1 METTGLQTPKQ
12 KFKPPVWVLAIAVVV
27 IAGIAA
33 ISVRMMPKEEPKPT
47 VLTVPTLQKII
58 SVSELSTYTA
68 VYNGIAQVP
77 NPDKPEKIDYYVS
90 YEAKVYAGIDFKD
103 VVIEVDEETKE
114 IRVSV
119 PDVRINKVDV
129 DISSMEFIFNNNKAN
144 TSTVSQE
151 AYKACE
157 EDAKQESEKQQAI
170 YELAKQNACN
180 VLRALIQPIVEQA
193 DAEFTLT
200 VE

>member
-12 KFKPPVWVLAIAVVV
+12 KFKPPVWVLAIAVAV

-129 DISSMEFIFNNNKAN
+129 DISSMEFIFNNDKAN
-144 TSTVSQE
+144 TSTVSQQ

>member
-1 METTGLQTPKQ
+1 MSPMR
-12 KFKPPVWVLAIAVVV
+12 P
-27 IAGIAA
+27 
-33 ISVRMMPKEEPKPT
+33 
-47 VLTVPTLQKII
+47 
-58 SVSELSTYTA
+58 
-68 VYNGIAQVP
+68 
-77 NPDKPEKIDYYVS
+77 
-90 YEAKVYAGIDFKD
+90 KVYAGINFKD
-103 VVIEVDEETKE
+103 VGVDVKEETKE
-114 IRVSV
+114 IHVSV
-119 PDVRINKVDV
+119 PEIRINKINV
-129 DISSMEFIFNNNKAN
+129 DISSMEFIFNNDKAN
-144 TSTVSQE
+144 TSTVSQQ

>member
-1 METTGLQTPKQ
+1 M
-12 KFKPPVWVLAIAVVV
+12 
-27 IAGIAA
+27 
-33 ISVRMMPKEEPKPT
+33 SVP
-47 VLTVPTLQKII
+47 
-58 SVSELSTYTA
+58 
-68 VYNGIAQVP
+68 
-77 NPDKPEKIDYYVS
+77 
-90 YEAKVYAGIDFKD
+90 
-103 VVIEVDEETKE
+103 E
-114 IRVSV
+114 IRNNK
-119 PDVRINKVDV
+119 INV
-129 DISSMEFIFNNNKAN
+129 DISSMEFIFNNDKAN
-144 TSTVSQE
+144 TSTVSQQ

>member
-12 KFKPPVWVLAIAVVV
+12 KFKPPIWALAIAVAV

-33 ISVRMMPKEEPKPT
+33 VSVRMMPKEESKPT
-47 VLTVPTLQKII
+47 VITESTLREII
-58 SVSELSTYTA
+58 NVSELSTYTA
-68 VYNGIAQVP
+68 VYNGIAKVP
-77 NPDKPEKIDYYVS
+77 NPDKPEETDYYVA
-90 YEAKVYAGIDFKD
+90 YDAKVYAGINFKD
-103 VVIEVDEETKE
+103 VAVKVDNEEKT
-114 IRVSV
+114 IHVSV
-119 PDVRINKVDV
+119 PEIRINKINV
-129 DISSMEFIFNNNKAN
+129 DISSMEFIFNNEKAN

-157 EDAKQESEKQQAI
+157 EDAKQESEEQQAI

-193 DAEFTLT
+193 DAEFTLV

>member
-129 DISSMEFIFNNNKAN
+129 DISSMEFIFNNDKAN
-144 TSTVSQE
+144 TSTVSQQ

>member
-90 YEAKVYAGIDFKD
+90 YDCFLLG
-103 VVIEVDEETKE
+103 
-114 IRVSV
+114 
-119 PDVRINKVDV
+119 
-129 DISSMEFIFNNNKAN
+129 
-144 TSTVSQE
+144 
-151 AYKACE
+151 
-157 EDAKQESEKQQAI
+157 
-170 YELAKQNACN
+170 
-180 VLRALIQPIVEQA
+180 
-193 DAEFTLT
+193 TL
-200 VE
+200 

>member
-129 DISSMEFIFNNNKAN
+129 DISSMEFIFNNDKAN
-144 TSTVSQE
+144 TSTVSGQ

>member
-12 KFKPPVWVLAIAVVV
+12 KFKPPVWVLAVAVVV

-33 ISVRMMPKEEPKPT
+33 VSARMMPKEEPKPT

-129 DISSMEFIFNNNKAN
+129 DISSMEFIFNNDKAN
-144 TSTVSQE
+144 TSTVSQQ

>member
-12 KFKPPVWVLAIAVVV
+12 KFKPPVWVLAVAVVV

-33 ISVRMMPKEEPKPT
+33 VSARMMPKEEPKPT

-129 DISSMEFIFNNNKAN
+129 DISSMEFIFNNDKAN

>member
-12 KFKPPVWVLAIAVVV
+12 KFKPPVWVLAVAVVV

-33 ISVRMMPKEEPKPT
+33 ASARMMPKEEPKPT

-129 DISSMEFIFNNNKAN
+129 DISSMKFIFNNNKAN
-144 TSTVSQE
+144 TSTVSGQ

>member
-12 KFKPPVWVLAIAVVV
+12 KFKPPVWVLAVAVVV

-33 ISVRMMPKEEPKPT
+33 ASARMMPKEEPKPT
-47 VLTVPTLQKII
+47 VITESTLQEII
-58 SVSELSTYTA
+58 NVSELSTYTA
-68 VYNGIAQVP
+68 VYNGVAKVP
-77 NPDKPEKIDYYVS
+77 NPDKPEEIDYYVA
-90 YEAKVYAGIDFKD
+90 YDAKVYAGIDFKD
-103 VVIEVDEETKE
+103 VAVKVDNEKKT
-114 IRVSV
+114 IHVSV
-119 PDVRINKVDV
+119 PEIRINKINV
-129 DISSMEFIFNNNKAN
+129 DISSMEFIFNNDKAN
-144 TSTVSQE
+144 TVSQQ

>member
-12 KFKPPVWVLAIAVVV
+12 KFKPPVWVLAIALAV

-33 ISVRMMPKEEPKPT
+33 VSVRMMPKEEPKPT
-47 VLTVPTLQKII
+47 VITVPTLQKII

-129 DISSMEFIFNNNKAN
+129 DISSMEFIFNNDKAN
-144 TSTVSQE
+144 TSTVSQQ

>member
-27 IAGIAA
+27 IAGIAVVSA
-33 ISVRMMPKEEPKPT
+33 RMMPKEEPKTT
-47 VLTVPTLQKII
+47 VITESTLREII
-58 SVSELSTYTA
+58 NVSELSTYTA
-68 VYNGIAQVP
+68 VYNGIAKVP
-77 NPDKPEKIDYYVS
+77 NPDKPEETDYYVA
-90 YEAKVYAGIDFKD
+90 YEAKVYAGFDFKD
-103 VVIEVDEETKE
+103 VGIEVDEETKE

-119 PDVRINKVDV
+119 PDIRINKVVV
-129 DISSMEFIFNNNKAN
+129 DISSMEFIFNNDKAN

-157 EDAKQESEKQQAI
+157 EDAKQESEEQQAI

>member
-12 KFKPPVWVLAIAVVV
+12 KFKPPVWVLAVAVVV

-33 ISVRMMPKEEPKPT
+33 ASARMMPKEEPKPT
-47 VLTVPTLQKII
+47 VITESTLQEII
-58 SVSELSTYTA
+58 NVSELSTYTA

-129 DISSMEFIFNNNKAN
+129 DISSMEFIFNNDKAN
-144 TSTVSQE
+144 TSTVSQQ